1 MKKLTKKEKKYCI
14 SFVAFF
20 VIALVVGIKSV
31 YAYYYEEDNQTT
43 NLFATAV
50 GNIYEYKDGGK
61 ADVAIRVYKKI
72 GNGSNIYVGQEEIPA
87 NGGPTRV
94 ECGSSEQTDNCTK
107 VENGNIENDNT
118 SGCRYSY
125 TNTSGTATIKIKSD
139 KKAVCSFYFD

>member
-50 GNIYEYKDGGK
+50 GNIYEYIDKGQ
-61 ADVAIRVYKKI
+61 ADIAIRVYKKL
-72 GNGSNIYVGQEEIPA
+72 GNGSEIYVGQKEIPT
-87 NGGPTRV
+87 NGQLN
-94 ECGSSEQTDNCTK
+94 ENLTK
-107 VENGNIENDNT
+107 CYSTSVSAQDITCSKVDDTSLTSQNT
-118 SGCRYSY
+118 GCHYSY
-125 TNTSGTATIKIKSD
+125 SGNTIKIKSTT
-139 KKAVCSFYFD
+139 KAVCSFYFD